1 MAANKPVLGYVPCT
15 NPDCS
20 EQMEVKTRKS
30 GRGGLTTS
38 LMGYCKKCRKLEQSG
53 RSQEYLKQ
61 YAQTEPLNPVEQS
74 QSSNVDGFDLL
85 EISDKDAEEKPVKPQ
100 IKTGKRE
107 PQEPKSGGGVRLFV
121 GVLAIIAVSVGAGAL
136 IKH

>member
-15 NPDCS
+15 NPDCN

-38 LMGYCKKCRKLEQSG
+38 LMGYCKKCRKLEQAGS
-53 RSQEYLKQ
+53 SQEYLKQ
-61 YAQTEPLNPVEQS
+61 YAQTEPLNTVEQQ
-74 QSSNVDGFDLL
+74 QSGNVDGFDVA
-85 EISDKDAEEKPVKPQ
+85 EISDKEPEAKPVNKT
-100 IKTGKRE
+100 IKTGKHE
-107 PQEPKSGGGVRLFV
+107 SEESSSGGGVRLFI

-136 IKH
+136 IKN